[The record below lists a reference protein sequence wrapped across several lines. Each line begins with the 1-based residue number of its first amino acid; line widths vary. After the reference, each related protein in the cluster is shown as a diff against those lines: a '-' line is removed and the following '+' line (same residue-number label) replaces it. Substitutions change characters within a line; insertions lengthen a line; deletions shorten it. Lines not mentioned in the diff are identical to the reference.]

1 LFRKD
6 DIAVKILKD
15 KKELEQFLSNLD
27 SIDYQAIEE
36 IEDKVKKIITD
47 VKLKKDEAIL
57 NYTRLFDC
65 KEFELEDLIV
75 KEEEIDRAFF
85 ECQKED
91 DKFVQ
96 ALKLAYENIYQYHLK
111 QKEETWLFTKDDTIL
126 GQIVRP
132 LERVGIYVPGGNG
145 SYPSTVLMNSIPA
158 KVAGVKEIIMVTP
171 PNRDKKINK
180 YTLAAAKI
188 CGVNKIFKVGG
199 AQAIAA
205 LAFGT
210 EQIPK
215 VDKIVGPGNIYV
227 AIAKKILFGNVDI
240 DSVAGPSEVLI
251 IADSFANPKYVAA
264 DLLSQAEHD
273 TMARCILI
281 TTSQDLALEV
291 SKKVD
296 EMLKENPNQIAA
308 QSVERNGVIIVVE
321 DLDDAVEIANRIC
334 PEHLELCCK
343 NPEDLIFKIKNAG
356 AIFVGE
362 FSPEP
367 IGDYIAGPNH
377 VLPTSGTARFFSPLG
392 VYDFVKRISLI
403 KYSKEQFLKDAPFA
417 IEIAQK
423 ERFLFHANSLKV
435 RLEDV

>member
-1 LFRKD
+1 M
-6 DIAVKILKD
+6 
-15 KKELEQFLSNLD
+15 
-27 SIDYQAIEE
+27 
-36 IEDKVKKIITD
+36 
-47 VKLKKDEAIL
+47 
-57 NYTRLFDC
+57 
-65 KEFELEDLIV
+65 
-75 KEEEIDRAFF
+75 
-85 ECQKED
+85 
-91 DKFVQ
+91 Q
-96 ALKLAYENIYQYHLK
+96 ALELAYENIYQYHLK
-111 QKEETWLFTKDDTIL
+111 QKEETWLFTKGDTIL

-171 PNRDKKINK
+171 PDKEKKINK

-210 EQIPK
+210 ELIPK
-215 VDKIVGPGNIYV
+215 VEKIVGPGNIYV

-240 DSVAGPSEVLI
+240 DSIAGPSEVLI

-273 TMARCILI
+273 AMARCILI

-291 SKKVD
+291 NKKVD
-296 EMLKENPNQIAA
+296 EMLKANPNQIAA
-308 QSVERNGVIIVVE
+308 QSIERNGVIIIVE

-343 NPEDLIFKIKNAG
+343 NSEDLIFKIKNAG

-423 ERFLFHANSLKV
+423 EGFLFHANSLKV

>member
-1 LFRKD
+1 M
-6 DIAVKILKD
+6 KIIKD
-15 KKELEQFLSNLD
+15 KNDLEQFLDND
-27 SIDYQAIEE
+27 SDSYKDVEQVEE
-36 IEDKVKKIITD
+36 KVKKIISD
-47 VKLKKDEAIL
+47 VKFKKDEAVL

-65 KEFELEDLIV
+65 EEFDFEDLIV
-75 KEEEIDRAFF
+75 KEEEIDRAFM
-85 ECQKED
+85 ECQKENY
-91 DKFVQ
+91 KFIQ
-96 ALKLAYENIYQYHLK
+96 ALEKAYENIYQYHLK
-111 QKEETWLFTKDDTIL
+111 QKEETWIFTKGDAIL
-126 GQIVRP
+126 GQIIRP
-132 LERVGIYVPGGNG
+132 LEKVGIYVPGGNG

-158 KVAGVKEIIMVTP
+158 KVAGVKEIVMVTP
-171 PNRDKKINK
+171 PNREKKINK

-188 CGVNKIFKVGG
+188 CGIDKIFKVGG

-210 EQIPK
+210 KLIPK

-227 AIAKKILFGNVDI
+227 TIAKKILFGNVDI

-273 TMARCILI
+273 IMAKCILI
-281 TTSQDLALEV
+281 TTSQDFALEV
-291 SKKVD
+291 SKKLD
-296 EMLKENPNQIAA
+296 EMLKLNPNPIAA
-308 QSVERNGVIIVVE
+308 QSIEENGLIIIVE
-321 DLDDAVEIANRIC
+321 DLDEAVDVANRIC
-334 PEHLELCCK
+334 PEHLELYCK
-343 NPEDLIFKIKNAG
+343 SAEDLVFKIKNAG
-356 AIFVGE
+356 AIFIGE

-403 KYSKEQFLKDAPFA
+403 KYSKEQFLDDAPFA
-417 IEIAQK
+417 IEIAEK
-423 ERFLFHANSLKV
+423 EGFLFHANSLKV